1 MESIDPVQ
9 QLAGY
14 ELWLETQPLAA
25 STRRAYRGHARRFVE
40 FLASWPGEGGNPLTD
55 AHARDYAVR
64 DFKSHLKTV
73 RRAKPASVNL
83 ALAAV
88 DHFYRYLGAGR
99 PDVRREELAQAA
111 PRALS
116 PEELR
121 RFLRAVERCESLRD
135 RAIALLLLNTALRIG
150 ECAALDVDDIA
161 VSARKG
167 RVVVR
172 EGKGDAYREVPL
184 NAEARDA
191 LDSWTVARRQQL
203 EASAER
209 ALFVSRKGAR
219 LSTRALDLVIRALAR
234 DAGLVLSA
242 HTLRHTCLTRLVRGG
257 ADVVLVAELAGH
269 RRLETT
275 RRYSLPSQADRQDAM
290 ERLRVEY

>member
-1 MESIDPVQ
+1 VSSIDPVE

-14 ELWLETQPLAA
+14 GRWLETQPLAV

-40 FLASWPGEGGNPLTD
+40 FLASWPGEGGDPLTD

-83 ALAAV
+83 ALAAI

-116 PEELR
+116 PEQLQ
-121 RFLRAVERCESLRD
+121 RFMRAVERCRSPRD
-135 RAIALLLLNTALRIG
+135 RAIAVLLVNTGLRIG
-150 ECAALDVDDIA
+150 ECAALDIDDIA

-167 RVVVR
+167 LVVVR
-172 EGKGDAYREVPL
+172 EGKGDAYREVAL
-184 NAEARDA
+184 NAETREA
-191 LDSWTVARRQQL
+191 LNVWNAARRKQL
-203 EASAER
+203 DGREER
-209 ALFVSRKGAR
+209 ALFVSRKGVR

-234 DAGLVLSA
+234 EADLTLSA
-242 HTLRHTCLTRLVRGG
+242 HTLRHTCLTRLVRDG
-257 ADVVLVAELAGH
+257 ADVVLVAEIAGH

-275 RRYSLPSQADRQDAM
+275 RRYSLPSQADRQAAM
-290 ERLRVEY
+290 ERLKLEY